1 MPANESKPIEYK
13 ERTISQMIKSVRI
26 KNFKNFREA
35 EFDVRPLNIFIGPN
49 GAGKSNLG
57 NLLLMMSFLAS
68 GPFSSAFG
76 PGPFTF
82 RQTLSRREKSDPNP
96 QELDL
101 HFEVTLEVDEINYN
115 YTLVFTEIRRNEYL
129 IREETL
135 NEVQGEILFTISD
148 VKARES
154 KMAQM
159 RKGHAW
165 NDAEKRI
172 RSVAQYLSKIKRYRF
187 VPDLIKK
194 PSLIQDSYLLD
205 HTGENL
211 AGVIHHLEKNH
222 PANFQKIVQEV
233 TRSVT
238 GIKRIFT
245 PHLGDVNQV
254 GIGVEEENKSGYF
267 VGPQLS
273 DGFLVFLAL
282 CTLFNLPDQPR
293 IFFIEEPETYLNPN
307 RLRVLYGLMHRFTA
321 ANPEKQVLMS
331 SHSPYFIDWSD
342 GNAEELTLMQ
352 EKDGWVAFKNL
363 KGVKELRCFLEEDSW
378 GQDWVTKFF
387 RADHADVPLPDRKQ
401 EQKESQ
407 DYDCSDWDGE
417 REDQTAGEC

>member
-1 MPANESKPIEYK
+1 MVGKGRWK
-13 ERTISQMIKSVRI
+13 MIKSVRI
-26 KNFKNFREA
+26 KNFKNFRNA
-35 EFDVRPLNIFIGPN
+35 EFDVRPLNIFIGAN
-49 GAGKSNLG
+49 GTGKSNLG
-57 NLLLMMSFLAS
+57 NFLLMLSFLAS

-82 RQTLSRREKSDPNP
+82 RQTLSRREKGDANP
-96 QELDL
+96 QDLDL
-101 HFEVTLEVDEINYN
+101 HFEVTLEVDGINYE
-115 YTLVFTEIRRNEYL
+115 YILAFTEIRRNEYL
-129 IREETL
+129 IKEETL
-135 NEVQGEILFTISD
+135 QQVQGEILFTITD

-172 RSVAQYLSKIKRYRF
+172 RAVAQYLSKIKRYRF

-194 PSLIQDSYLLD
+194 PSAVQDSYLLD

-211 AGVIHHLEKNH
+211 AAVIHHLERNH
-222 PANFQKIVQEV
+222 PQNFLRIVQEV
-233 TRSVT
+233 RRSVP
-238 GIKRIFT
+238 GIRRIFT
-245 PHLGDVNQV
+245 PHLGDPNQV
-254 GIGVEEENKSGYF
+254 GIGVEEEHKWGYF

-307 RLRVLYGLMHRFTA
+307 RLRVLYGLMHRFA
-321 ANPEKQVLMS
+321 AAGSGKQVLMS

-342 GNAEELTLMQ
+342 ESPEELTLMN
-352 EKDGWVAFKNL
+352 EREGWVEFRNL
-363 KGVKELRCFLEEDSW
+363 KGMADLRQFLEEDPW
-378 GQDWVTKFF
+378 GQEWVSSFF
-387 RADHADVPLPDRKQ
+387 RADYADEPLPELKEETTEPDEYYFSTWERDRDEHQ
-401 EQKESQ
+401 PG
-407 DYDCSDWDGE
+407 DY
-417 REDQTAGEC
+417 

>member
-1 MPANESKPIEYK
+1 
-13 ERTISQMIKSVRI
+13 MIKSIRV
-26 KNFKNFREA
+26 KNFKNFRDV

-49 GAGKSNLG
+49 GTGKSNLG
-57 NLLLMMSFLAS
+57 NFLLMMSFLAS

-82 RQTLSRREKSDPNP
+82 RQTLSRREKGDPNP
-96 QELDL
+96 QDVDL
-101 HFEVTLEVDEINYN
+101 SFSTTVEVDGINYD
-115 YTLVFTEIRRNEYL
+115 YTLIFTELRRNEYL
-129 IREETL
+129 IKEETL
-135 NEVQGEILFTISD
+135 QEVQGEILFTISD

-165 NDAEKRI
+165 NEAERRI
-172 RSVAQYLSKIKRYRF
+172 RSVAQFLSKIKRYRF

-194 PSLIQDSYLLD
+194 PAAVQESYLLD

-211 AGVIHHLEKNH
+211 AAVISFLEKNH
-222 PANFQKIVQEV
+222 PENFRQITEEV
-233 TRSVT
+233 KRTIP
-238 GIKRIFT
+238 GIRRIFT
-245 PHLGDVNQV
+245 PHLGDPHQV
-254 GIGVEEENKSGYF
+254 GIGVEEDKKTGYF

-307 RLRVLYGLMHRFTA
+307 RLRVLYGLMHRFA
-321 ANPEKQVLMS
+321 EAHPGKQVLMS

-342 GNAEELTLMQ
+342 ERPEELTLLN
-352 EKDGWVAFKNL
+352 ECDGWVEFRNL
-363 KGVKELRCFLEEDSW
+363 KGIGDLRFFLEEDPW
-378 GQDWVTKFF
+378 GQDWVSKFF
-387 RADHADVPLPDRKQ
+387 KADFADEQLPSLRPSAQ
-401 EQKESQ
+401 EPD
-407 DYDCSDWDGE
+407 DYYYSSTWNAEGNE
-417 REDQTAGEC
+417 PQVSEY

>member
-1 MPANESKPIEYK
+1 
-13 ERTISQMIKSVRI
+13 MIKSIQVR
-26 KNFKNFREA
+26 NFKNFRDA

-57 NLLLMMSFLAS
+57 NFLLMVSFLAS

-82 RQTLSRREKSDPNP
+82 RQTLSRREKDDPNP
-96 QELDL
+96 QDQDI
-101 HFEVTLEVDEINYN
+101 HFKITLEVDDVNYE
-115 YTLVFTEIRRNEYL
+115 YTLTFTEVRRNEYL
-129 IREETL
+129 IKEETL
-135 NEVQGEILFTISD
+135 QEVQGEILFTIGD

-165 NDAEKRI
+165 NDAERRV

-194 PSLIQDSYLLD
+194 PAAVQDSYLLD

-211 AGVIHHLEKNH
+211 AAVIHHLEKNH
-222 PANFQKIVQEV
+222 PDHFQRIVNEV
-233 TRSVT
+233 RRVVPNV
-238 GIKRIFT
+238 RRLFT
-245 PHLGDVNQV
+245 PSLGDPHQV
-254 GIGVEEENKSGYF
+254 GIGVEEYRKSGYF

-273 DGFLVFLAL
+273 DGFLVFVAQ

-293 IFFIEEPETYLNPN
+293 IFFIEEPETYINPN
-307 RLRVLYGLMHRFTA
+307 RLKVLYDLMHRFSEQT
-321 ANPEKQVLMS
+321 PQKQVLMS

-342 GNAEELTLMQ
+342 DRPEDLTLMM
-352 EKDGWVAFKNL
+352 ERDGWVEFRNL
-363 KGVKELRCFLEEDSW
+363 KGAQGLRQFLEDDPW
-378 GQDWVTKFF
+378 GQDWVANFF
-387 RADHADVPLPDRKQ
+387 M
-401 EQKESQ
+401 
-407 DYDCSDWDGE
+407 
-417 REDQTAGEC
+417 AGESEESYASMEEENLDESEELAMQS

>member
-1 MPANESKPIEYK
+1 
-13 ERTISQMIKSVRI
+13 MIKNVRI
-26 KNFKNFREA
+26 KNFKNFRDA

-49 GAGKSNLG
+49 GTGKSNLG
-57 NLLLMMSFLAS
+57 NFLLMMSFLSS

-82 RQTLSRREKSDPNP
+82 RQTLSRREKGDAGP
-96 QELDL
+96 QDLDL
-101 HFEVTLEVDEINYN
+101 YFGITLEVEGVNYD

-129 IREETL
+129 IQEETL
-135 NEVQGEILFTISD
+135 QEVQGEILFTIGD

-194 PSLIQDSYLLD
+194 PSNVQESYLLD

-211 AGVIHHLEKNH
+211 AAVIHYVERNH
-222 PANFQKIVQEV
+222 PENFQRIVQEV
-233 TRSVT
+233 KRTVP
-238 GIKRIFT
+238 GIRRIFT
-245 PHLGDVNQV
+245 PHLGDPHQV
-254 GIGVEEENKSGYF
+254 GIGVEEESKSGYF

-293 IFFIEEPETYLNPN
+293 IFFIEEPECYLNPN
-307 RLRVLYGLMHRFTA
+307 RLRVLYGLMHRFA
-321 ANPEKQVLMS
+321 SAHPAKQVLMS

-342 GNAEELTLMQ
+342 ERPEELTLMN
-352 EKDGWVAFKNL
+352 EKDGWVEFRNL
-363 KGVKELRCFLEEDSW
+363 KGEKDLRIFLEEDPW
-378 GQDWVTKFF
+378 GQEWVNKFF
-387 RADHADVPLPDRKQ
+387 RADHADEPLPEIKEEPHEAEEYDYPSWDRDEHQ
-401 EQKESQ
+401 
-407 DYDCSDWDGE
+407 
-417 REDQTAGEC
+417 AGEY

>member
-1 MPANESKPIEYK
+1 
-13 ERTISQMIKSVRI
+13 MIKSIRV

-49 GAGKSNLG
+49 GCGKSNLG
-57 NLLLMMSFLAS
+57 NFLLMLSFLAS

-82 RQTLSRREKSDPNP
+82 RQTLSRREKGDTSP
-96 QELDL
+96 QDLDL
-101 HFEVTLEVDEINYN
+101 YFEVTLEVDGVNYD
-115 YTLVFTEIRRNEYL
+115 YILIFSEIRRNEYL
-129 IREETL
+129 IKEETL
-135 NEVQGEILFTISD
+135 QEVQGEILFTIAD

-172 RSVAQYLSKIKRYRF
+172 RSVAQCLSKIKRYRF

-194 PSLIQDSYLLD
+194 PSAVQDSYLLD

-211 AGVIHHLEKNH
+211 AAVIHHLERNH
-222 PANFQKIVQEV
+222 PANFRRICQEV
-233 TRSVT
+233 TRSIP
-238 GIKRIFT
+238 GIRRIFT
-245 PHLGDVNQV
+245 PHLGDPHQV
-254 GIGVEEENKSGYF
+254 GIGVEEDTKSGYF

-293 IFFIEEPETYLNPN
+293 IFFVEEPETYLNPN
-307 RLRVLYGLMHRFTA
+307 RLRVLYGLMHRFA
-321 ANPEKQVLMS
+321 EAHPGKQVLMS

-342 GNAEELTLMQ
+342 DKPEELTLMN
-352 EKDGWVAFKNL
+352 EKDGWVEFRNL
-363 KGVKELRCFLEEDSW
+363 KGVPELRDYLEEDPW
-378 GQDWVTKFF
+378 GVEWINRFF
-387 RADHADVPLPDRKQ
+387 RADFADEPLLD
-401 EQKESQ
+401 EGSDTEGSE
-407 DYDCSDWDGE
+407 DYGYSEWEGDGHE
-417 REDQTAGEC
+417 HQAGEY

>member
-1 MPANESKPIEYK
+1 
-13 ERTISQMIKSVRI
+13 MIKSIKV
-26 KNFKNFREA
+26 KNFKNFKEA

-49 GAGKSNLG
+49 GTGKSNLG
-57 NLLLMMSFLAS
+57 NFLLMMSFLAS

-82 RQTLSRREKSDPNP
+82 RQTLSRKEKSVSEN

-101 HFEVTLEVDEINYN
+101 HFEVTLEVENVNYS
-115 YTLVFTEIRRNEYL
+115 YSIVFTEIRRNEYL
-129 IREETL
+129 IKEETL
-135 NEVQGEILFTISD
+135 QEVQGEILFTIND

-165 NDAEKRI
+165 NDSEKRI
-172 RSVAQYLSKIKRYRF
+172 RAVAQYLSKIKRYRF
-187 VPDLIKK
+187 IPDLIKK
-194 PSLIQDSYLLD
+194 PSAIQDSYLLD

-211 AGVIHHLEKNH
+211 AAVVHHLERNH
-222 PANFQKIVQEV
+222 PENFYRIVQEV
-233 TRSVT
+233 KRCIP

-245 PHLGDVNQV
+245 PHLGDPHQV

-307 RLRVLYGLMHRFTA
+307 RLRVLYGLMHRFA
-321 ANPEKQVLMS
+321 ALNPSKQVLMS

-342 GNAEELTLMQ
+342 SKPEELTLMMDV
-352 EKDGWVAFKNL
+352 DGWTQFKNL
-363 KGVKELRCFLEEDSW
+363 KSAGDLRDFLEDDAW
-378 GQDWVTKFF
+378 GQLWVNKFF
-387 RADHADVPLPDRKQ
+387 RADYADEPLP
-401 EQKESQ
+401 EMEELPIEVSQ
-407 DYDCSDWDGE
+407 DYDDEWNLD
-417 REDQTAGEC
+417 RDDQRLSGK

>member
-1 MPANESKPIEYK
+1 
-13 ERTISQMIKSVRI
+13 MIRSLRI
-26 KNFKNFREA
+26 KNFKNFRDT
-35 EFDVRPLNIFIGPN
+35 EFDLRPLNIFVGPN
-49 GAGKSNLG
+49 GTGKSNLG
-57 NLLLMMSFLAS
+57 NFLLMLSFLSS

-82 RQTLSRREKSDPNP
+82 RQTLSRREKGDPNP
-96 QELDL
+96 QDLDL
-101 HFEVTLEVDEINYN
+101 HFDVTLEVEGLNYS
-115 YTLVFTEIRRNEYL
+115 YTLAFTELRRNEYL
-129 IREETL
+129 IKEETL
-135 NEVQGEILFTISD
+135 QEVQGEILFTIGD

-159 RKGHAW
+159 KKGHAW
-165 NDAEKRI
+165 NDAERRI
-172 RSVAQYLSKIKRYRF
+172 RAVAQFLSKIKRYRF

-194 PSLIQDSYLLD
+194 PSAVQDSYLLD

-211 AGVIHHLEKNH
+211 AAVIYHLEKNH
-222 PANFQKIVQEV
+222 PENFHKIVQEV
-233 TRSVT
+233 KRTVP

-245 PHLGDVNQV
+245 PHLGDPHQV
-254 GIGVEEENKSGYF
+254 GIGVEEDNKSGYF

-307 RLRVLYGLMHRFTA
+307 RLRVLYGLMHRFQA
-321 ANPEKQVLMS
+321 ANSSKQVLMS

-342 GNAEELTLMQ
+342 DRPEELTLMN
-352 EKDGWVAFKNL
+352 DNNGWIELRNL
-363 KGVKELRCFLEEDSW
+363 KDVPELRYFLEEDPW

-387 RADHADVPLPDRKQ
+387 RADQADEPLPDFASSQKSGEDVEYSPWEQ
-401 EQKESQ
+401 ENEEQPPN
-407 DYDCSDWDGE
+407 DY
-417 REDQTAGEC
+417 

>member
-1 MPANESKPIEYK
+1 
-13 ERTISQMIKSVRI
+13 MIKSIRI

-49 GAGKSNLG
+49 GSGKSNLG
-57 NLLLMMSFLAS
+57 NFLLMLSFLAS

-82 RQTLSRREKSDPNP
+82 RQTLSRREKGDPNP
-96 QELDL
+96 QDLDL
-101 HFEVTLEVDEINYN
+101 YFEVTLEVDGTNYN
-115 YTLVFTEIRRNEYL
+115 YILIFSEIRRNEYL
-129 IREETL
+129 IKEETL
-135 NEVQGEILFTISD
+135 QEVQGEILFTIAD

-172 RSVAQYLSKIKRYRF
+172 RSVAQCLSKIKRYRF

-194 PSLIQDSYLLD
+194 PSAVQDSYLLD

-211 AGVIHHLEKNH
+211 AAVIHHLERNH
-222 PANFQKIVQEV
+222 PDNFRRIVQEI
-233 TRSVT
+233 TRSIP
-238 GIKRIFT
+238 GIRRIFT
-245 PHLGDVNQV
+245 PHLGDPHQV
-254 GIGVEEENKSGYF
+254 GIGVEEDTKSGYF

-293 IFFIEEPETYLNPN
+293 IFFVEEPETYLNPN
-307 RLRVLYGLMHRFTA
+307 RLRVLYGLMHRFA
-321 ANPEKQVLMS
+321 AAHPSKQVLLS

-342 GNAEELTLMQ
+342 DKPEELTLMN
-352 EKDGWVAFKNL
+352 ERDGWVEFRNL
-363 KGVKELRCFLEEDSW
+363 KGVPELRDFLEEDSW
-378 GQDWVTKFF
+378 GVEWINRFF
-387 RADHADVPLPDRKQ
+387 RADFADEALS
-401 EQKESQ
+401 EQSHETEETEDYGYSEWEEDSQESQ
-407 DYDCSDWDGE
+407 
-417 REDQTAGEC
+417 AGEF

>member
-1 MPANESKPIEYK
+1 
-13 ERTISQMIKSVRI
+13 MIKSVRV
-26 KNFKNFREA
+26 KNFKNFRDV
-35 EFDVRPLNIFIGPN
+35 EFDVRPLNIFVGPN
-49 GAGKSNLG
+49 GTGKSNLG
-57 NLLLMMSFLAS
+57 NFLLMLSFLAS

-82 RQTLSRREKSDPNP
+82 RQTLSRREKGDPNP
-96 QELDL
+96 QDLDL
-101 HFEVTLEVDEINYN
+101 YFEVTAEVEGTNYC

-129 IREETL
+129 IKEETL
-135 NEVQGEILFTISD
+135 QEIQGEILFTITD

-165 NDAEKRI
+165 NDAERRI
-172 RSVAQYLSKIKRYRF
+172 RSVAQFLSKIKRYRF

-194 PSLIQDSYLLD
+194 PSAVQDSYLLD

-211 AGVIHHLEKNH
+211 AAVVHHLERNH
-222 PANFQKIVQEV
+222 PENFQRIVQEV
-233 TRSVT
+233 TRTVP

-245 PHLGDVNQV
+245 PHLGDPHQV
-254 GIGVEEENKSGYF
+254 GIGVEEDRKSGYF

-307 RLRVLYGLMHRFTA
+307 RLRVLYGLMHRFA
-321 ANPEKQVLMS
+321 AGNPGKQVLMS

-342 GNAEELTLMQ
+342 DKAEELTLMNDR
-352 EKDGWVAFKNL
+352 DGWVEFRNL
-363 KGVKELRCFLEEDSW
+363 KGVGELRYFLEEDPW
-378 GQDWVTKFF
+378 GQEWVNSFF
-387 RADHADVPLPDRKQ
+387 RADFADEPLPEIKPLPRQSD
-401 EQKESQ
+401 
-407 DYDCSDWDGE
+407 DYYYSSFE
-417 REDQTAGEC
+417 REEQQPGEY

>member
-1 MPANESKPIEYK
+1 
-13 ERTISQMIKSVRI
+13 MIKSIHI
-26 KNFKNFREA
+26 KNFKNFRDA

-49 GAGKSNLG
+49 GTGKSNLG
-57 NLLLMMSFLAS
+57 NFLLMLSFLAS

-82 RQTLSRREKSDPNP
+82 RQTLSRREKGDHGSQD
-96 QELDL
+96 LDL
-101 HFEVTLEVDEINYN
+101 HFEATLEVEGVNYC
-115 YTLVFTEIRRNEYL
+115 YTLIFTEIRRNEYL

-135 NEVQGEILFTISD
+135 QEVQGEILFTIAD

-194 PSLIQDSYLLD
+194 PSSVQDSYLLD

-211 AGVIHHLEKNH
+211 AAVIHHLERNH
-222 PANFQKIVQEV
+222 PENFFRIVQEV
-233 TRSVT
+233 ARCVP
-238 GIKRIFT
+238 GVKRIFT
-245 PHLGDVNQV
+245 PHLGDPHQV
-254 GIGVEEENKSGYF
+254 GIGVEEDKKSGYF

-307 RLRVLYGLMHRFTA
+307 RLRVLYGLMHRFA
-321 ANPEKQVLMS
+321 SANPGKQLLMS

-342 GNAEELTLMQ
+342 ERAEELTLMQ
-352 EKDGWVAFKNL
+352 DRDGWVELRNL
-363 KGVKELRCFLEEDSW
+363 KGIEDLRDFLEEDPW
-378 GQDWVTKFF
+378 GQDWVSNFF
-387 RADHADVPLPDRKQ
+387 RADYADEPLPEAKFVVG
-401 EQKESQ
+401 ESEE
-407 DYDCSDWDGE
+407 YNYPVWE
-417 REDQTAGEC
+417 REEQRSGEY

>member
-1 MPANESKPIEYK
+1 
-13 ERTISQMIKSVRI
+13 MIKSIKVR
-26 KNFKNFREA
+26 NFKNFKEA

-49 GAGKSNLG
+49 GTGKSNLG
-57 NLLLMMSFLAS
+57 NFLLMMSFLAS

-82 RQTLSRREKSDPNP
+82 RQTLSRKEKTASDI
-96 QELDL
+96 QDLDL
-101 HFEVTLEVDEINYN
+101 HFEVTLEVEGVNYS
-115 YTLVFTEIRRNEYL
+115 YSIVFTEIRRNEYL
-129 IREETL
+129 IKEETL
-135 NEVQGEILFTISD
+135 QEVQGEILFTIND

-187 VPDLIKK
+187 IPDLIKK
-194 PSLIQDSYLLD
+194 PSAVQDSYLLD

-211 AGVIHHLEKNH
+211 AAVVHHLERNH
-222 PANFQKIVQEV
+222 PENFFRIVQEIK
-233 TRSVT
+233 RSIP

-245 PHLGDVNQV
+245 PHLGDPHQV

-307 RLRVLYGLMHRFTA
+307 RLRVLYGLMHRFA
-321 ANPEKQVLMS
+321 SAHPGKQVLMS

-342 GNAEELTLMQ
+342 SIPEELTLMMDV
-352 EKDGWVAFKNL
+352 DGWVQFKNL
-363 KGVKELRCFLEEDSW
+363 KAVGDLRYFLEEDAW
-378 GQDWVTKFF
+378 GQQWVNNFF
-387 RADHADVPLPDRKQ
+387 RADFADEPLPDM
-401 EQKESQ
+401 EDLPIEEIH
-407 DYDCSDWDGE
+407 DYDNEWEFEHDEHRAHGK
-417 REDQTAGEC
+417 

>member
-1 MPANESKPIEYK
+1 
-13 ERTISQMIKSVRI
+13 MIKSIKV
-26 KNFKNFREA
+26 KNFKNFKDA

-49 GAGKSNLG
+49 GTGKSNLG
-57 NLLLMMSFLAS
+57 NFLLMMSFLAS

-82 RQTLSRREKSDPNP
+82 RQTLSRKEKGASDI

-101 HFEVTLEVDEINYN
+101 NFDITLEVEGVNYS
-115 YTLVFTEIRRNEYL
+115 YSIVFTEIRRNEYL
-129 IREETL
+129 IKEETL
-135 NEVQGEILFTISD
+135 QEVQGEILFTISD

-165 NDAEKRI
+165 NDSEKRI

-187 VPDLIKK
+187 IPDLIKK
-194 PSLIQDSYLLD
+194 PSSVQDSYLLD

-211 AGVIHHLEKNH
+211 AAVVHHLEKNH
-222 PANFQKIVQEV
+222 PENFWRIVQEV
-233 TRSVT
+233 RRCIP

-245 PHLGDVNQV
+245 PHLGDPHQV
-254 GIGVEEENKSGYF
+254 GIGVEEDNKSGYF

-282 CTLFNLPDQPR
+282 ITLFNLPDQPR

-307 RLRVLYGLMHRFTA
+307 RLRVLYGLMHRFSA
-321 ANPEKQVLMS
+321 ANPGKQVLMS

-342 GNAEELTLMQ
+342 AVPEELTLMMDV
-352 EKDGWVAFKNL
+352 DGWIQFRNL
-363 KGVKELRCFLEEDSW
+363 KSVGDMRDFLEEDPW
-378 GQDWVTKFF
+378 GQQWVNKFF
-387 RADHADVPLPDRKQ
+387 RADFADEPLPEIEDMGVEIEQ
-401 EQKESQ
+401 EYE
-407 DYDCSDWDGE
+407 SDWEMEPVE
-417 REDQTAGEC
+417 RQAHGK

>member
-1 MPANESKPIEYK
+1 ML
-13 ERTISQMIKSVRI
+13 
-26 KNFKNFREA
+26 KNIRVKNYKNFRDA

-57 NLLLMMSFLAS
+57 NFLLMLSFLAS

-82 RQTLSRREKSDPNP
+82 RQTLSRREKNDSNP
-96 QELDL
+96 QNLDL
-101 HFEVTLEVDEINYN
+101 HFEVTLEVDAVNYN
-115 YTLVFTEIRRNEYL
+115 YVLVFTELRRNEYL
-129 IREETL
+129 IKEETL
-135 NEVQGEILFTISD
+135 QEVQGEILFTITD

-172 RSVAQYLSKIKRYRF
+172 RAVAQYLSKIKRYRF

-194 PSLIQDSYLLD
+194 PSSVQDSYLLD

-211 AGVIHHLEKNH
+211 AAVIHHLERNH
-222 PANFQKIVQEV
+222 PENFHKISAEV
-233 TRSVT
+233 RRSIP
-238 GIKRIFT
+238 GIRRIFT
-245 PHLGDVNQV
+245 PHLGDPHQV
-254 GIGVEEENKSGYF
+254 GIGVEEDGKSGYF

-307 RLRVLYGLMHRFTA
+307 RLRVLYGLMHRFA
-321 ANPEKQVLMS
+321 SANPGKQVLLS
-331 SHSPYFIDWSD
+331 SHSPYFIDWSED
-342 GNAEELTLMQ
+342 RPEELTLMN
-352 EKDGWVAFKNL
+352 DCAGWIEFRNL
-363 KGVKELRCFLEEDSW
+363 KDEDDLRYFLEDDAW
-378 GQDWVTKFF
+378 GQDWVSKFF
-387 RADHADVPLPDRKQ
+387 RADFADEPLPEPTEEAKQ
-401 EQKESQ
+401 SDDSYFGAWDKETEEQPAE
-407 DYDCSDWDGE
+407 Y
-417 REDQTAGEC
+417 

>member
-1 MPANESKPIEYK
+1 
-13 ERTISQMIKSVRI
+13 MIKSIRI

-49 GAGKSNLG
+49 GSGKSNLG
-57 NLLLMMSFLAS
+57 NFLLMLSFLAS

-82 RQTLSRREKSDPNP
+82 RQTLSRREKGDSNP
-96 QELDL
+96 QDLDL
-101 HFEVTLEVDEINYN
+101 YFEVTLTVDGTNYN
-115 YTLVFTEIRRNEYL
+115 YVLIFTEIRRNEYL
-129 IREETL
+129 IKEETL
-135 NEVQGEILFTISD
+135 QEVQGEILFTISD

-172 RSVAQYLSKIKRYRF
+172 RSVAQCLSKIKRYRF

-194 PSLIQDSYLLD
+194 PSAVQDSYLLD

-211 AGVIHHLEKNH
+211 AAVIHHLERNH
-222 PANFQKIVQEV
+222 PDNFKRIVQEI
-233 TRSVT
+233 TRAIP
-238 GIKRIFT
+238 GIRRIFT
-245 PHLGDVNQV
+245 PHLGDPRQV
-254 GIGVEEENKSGYF
+254 GIGVEEDSKSGYF

-293 IFFIEEPETYLNPN
+293 IFFVEEPETYLNPN
-307 RLRVLYGLMHRFTA
+307 RLRVLYGLMHRFA
-321 ANPEKQVLMS
+321 EGHPSKQVLMS

-342 GNAEELTLMQ
+342 HNPEELTLMN
-352 EKDGWVAFKNL
+352 ERDGWVEFRNL
-363 KGVKELRCFLEEDSW
+363 KGVPELRDFLEEDPW
-378 GQDWVTKFF
+378 GMEWINRFF
-387 RADHADVPLPDRKQ
+387 RADFADEPLADLGT
-401 EQKESQ
+401 ETEEHE
-407 DYDCSDWDGE
+407 DYEYGEWDEDG
-417 REDQTAGEC
+417 REHQAGEY